1 MNHPPPPPL
10 FFRANSPPAK
20 PIEDHDLFFI
30 ATKMIA
36 ARRIQRV
43 WFAHM
48 AERNHDRMME
58 RAMQDTRIAKG
69 GFHDNGDDTFG
80 SYKEENER
88 HYHAKVRGP
97 EAVEAGLADSHKH
110 LAKHLEAS

>member
-1 MNHPPPPPL
+1 MEVPH
-10 FFRANSPPAK
+10 FS
-20 PIEDHDLFFI
+20 ILFFI

-48 AERNHDRMME
+48 AERNHERMME

-69 GFHDNGDDTFG
+69 GSAVAPEGAGNQPNG
-80 SYKEENER
+80 KVHR
-88 HYHAKVRGP
+88 HLMAR
-97 EAVEAGLADSHKH
+97 A
-110 LAKHLEAS
+110 